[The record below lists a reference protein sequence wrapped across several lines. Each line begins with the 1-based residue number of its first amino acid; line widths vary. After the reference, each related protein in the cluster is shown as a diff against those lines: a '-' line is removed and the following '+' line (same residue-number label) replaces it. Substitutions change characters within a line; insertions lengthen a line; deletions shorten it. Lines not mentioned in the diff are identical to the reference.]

1 MNSLLDHTK
10 PTLRSLTTSDL
21 VVAAAEGDQS
31 AWRELV
37 RRHERVISSVT
48 WSFRL
53 TDEDAA
59 DVLQNTWLQL
69 ATHLGTMRSP
79 EFLPGWL
86 TTTARHECLKLLRG
100 HREHATVVDRLDRP
114 SEEPGPAEHAV
125 RQDVSRIVQ
134 SALTRL
140 PPRDAHLLRLL
151 MQSARPGYREIAADL
166 GIAVGSIGPTRL
178 RALSRLRAELVAASV
193 TDLSG

>member
-1 MNSLLDHTK
+1 MNSTLEHTR
-10 PTLRSLTTSDL
+10 PTLHSATLPDL
-21 VVAAAEGDQS
+21 VAAAAEGDQS

-37 RRHERVISSVT
+37 RRHERVIRSVT
-48 WSFRL
+48 WKYRL

-69 ATHLGTMRSP
+69 ATHLRTLRSP
-79 EFLPGWL
+79 AFLPGWL
-86 TTTARHECLKLLRG
+86 ATTARNNCLKLLSG
-100 HREHATVVDRLDRP
+100 QREHATALDHLDRP

-125 RQDVSRIVQ
+125 RQDVSSIVQ

-140 PPRDAHLLRLL
+140 PARDERLLRLL

-166 GIAVGSIGPTRL
+166 GIPIGSIGPTRL
-178 RALSRLRAELVAASV
+178 RALSRMRAELAAASV
-193 TDLSG
+193 TDLSA